1 MMNNIVDISPLQCD
15 KLMMNN
21 TKVVHEMVMIPSI
34 IGSGEYSIRCLKNKS
49 ILTTINLHDEKNIKF
64 SGEIT
69 SKDIDVMDSVYT
81 IFATGEKC
89 FTLDQ
94 VVQVYTGDM
103 NVKITPKMRRE
114 VKKSIDKL
122 MTTIVR
128 IDCTEEFQNRKLI
141 SKDDKMIFNSNIVH
155 LQYLEGKKAHFTAN
169 GRVSNSKVIYRFI
182 GEEAP
187 VLFQYAK
194 AIGQI
199 ITVPMNLLTLDANTE
214 LSTEICR
221 YVYRQIHYMKYAKE
235 HKDTGRS
242 NKIALYRYDAE
253 SKEYVGLMAYIGI
266 KREDY
271 VAVHSNGKEDTHAWR
286 KKKQRVCKIIKNYL
300 DMLVNEKEIYGYKTY
315 FERNKAGNTK
325 EMSGYEIQV

>member
-1 MMNNIVDISPLQCD
+1 MMKNIVDISPLQCD

-34 IGSGEYSIRCLKNKS
+34 IGSGDYGIRCLKNKS
-49 ILTTINLHDEKNIKF
+49 ILTTINLHDEKNIEF

-69 SKDIDVMDSVYT
+69 SKDIDVMDSIYT
-81 IFATGEKC
+81 IYATGEKC

-103 NVKITPKMRRE
+103 NVKVTPKMRRE

-141 SKDDKMIFNSNIVH
+141 DKDDKMIFNSNILH

-169 GRVSNSKVIYRFI
+169 GRVSNSKIIYMFL

-194 AIGQI
+194 AVGQI

-214 LSTEICR
+214 TSTELCR
-221 YVYRQIHYMKYAKE
+221 YVYRQIHYMKYAKT
-235 HKDTGRS
+235 HLNGGRNNRIS
-242 NKIALYRYDAE
+242 LYRYD
-253 SKEYVGLMAYIGI
+253 G
-266 KREDY
+266 DY
-271 VAVHSNGKEDTHAWR
+271 CLDVIDEKPVSLVDRSIVVELIEAVYDI
-286 KKKQRVCKIIKNYL
+286 VL
-300 DMLVNEKEIYGYKTY
+300 
-315 FERNKAGNTK
+315 
-325 EMSGYEIQV
+325 

>member
-1 MMNNIVDISPLQCD
+1 MMKNIVDISPLQCA

-21 TKVVHEMVMIPSI
+21 TKVVHDMVMIPSV
-34 IGSGEYSIRCLKNKS
+34 IGSGEYGIRCLKNKS
-49 ILTTINLHDEKNIKF
+49 ILTTINLHDEKNIEF

-69 SKDIDVMDSVYT
+69 SRDIDVMDSIYT
-81 IFATGEKC
+81 IYATGEPC

-103 NVKITPKMRRE
+103 DVKVTPKMRRDI
-114 VKKSIDKL
+114 KKSIDKL

-141 SKDDKMIFNSNIVH
+141 DKDDKMIFNSNILH

-169 GRVSNSKVIYRFI
+169 GRVSNSKIIYKFL

-194 AIGQI
+194 AVGQI

-214 LSTEICR
+214 TSTEICR
-221 YVYRQIHYMKYAKE
+221 YVYRQIHYMKYAKT
-235 HKDTGRS
+235 HLNGGRNNRIS
-242 NKIALYRYDAE
+242 LYRYDVE
-253 SKEYVGLMAYIGI
+253 SKAYVGLMAYIGI

-271 VAVHSNGKEDTHAWR
+271 VTVHPNGKEDTHAWR

-300 DMLVNEKEIYGYKTY
+300 DMLVKEQEIEGYKIY
-315 FERNKAGNTK
+315 FEKNETGTTK
-325 EMSGYEIQV
+325 SMGGYEILI